1 MPPAPAAAAVDSAA
15 LAAAI
20 ARGDEAAFAAFYA
33 AWFPATVALARAAS
47 RRDEAFCL
55 DVAQDVMFAVC
66 RRLPAL
72 RDDRAVRA
80 WMTAAVGNAITDRA
94 RSEQARG
101 RREQRTAAA
110 RGEACTGE
118 PWRDLL
124 AGEQSAWLAARLAEL
139 PASDQALVAARFGDG
154 PSVAA
159 VGAAFG
165 FTADGAHGRL
175 RRILNRLRRRAEEWW
190 HGDGE

>member
-1 MPPAPAAAAVDSAA
+1 MTRAPAAATVDSAA

-20 ARGDEAAFAAFYA
+20 ARGDEAAFAVFYA

-72 RDDRAVRA
+72 RDERAVRA
-80 WMTAAVGNAITDRA
+80 WMGAAVGHAITDRA
-94 RSEQARG
+94 RSEQARR
-101 RREQRTAAA
+101 RREQRLADA
-110 RGEACTGE
+110 RPEAWSGE

-124 AGEQSAWLAARLAEL
+124 ADEQAAWLAARLAEL
-139 PASDQALVAARFGDG
+139 PAGDRALVAARFGDG

-165 FTADGAHGRL
+165 LSADGAHGRL
-175 RRILNRLRRRAEEWW
+175 RRILIRLRRRAEEWW
-190 HGDGE
+190 HGDGA